1 MKQAIKREIVAWRI
15 FHTHNTF
22 NDIAI
27 VLFRTMNGQL
37 RATIGL
43 SDSFNKV
50 SALEIANNGERL
62 LFEEAYPFF
71 KHLPEIKNENY
82 HPA

>member
-1 MKQAIKREIVAWRI
+1 MKSAIKREIIAWKI
-15 FHTHNTF
+15 FSTHDPV

-27 VLFRTMNGQL
+27 VLFRTTNGQL

-43 SDSFNKV
+43 KKDSKDA
-50 SALEIANNGERL
+50 ALEIAISGERL

-71 KHLPEIKNENY
+71 KQIPEMRKENY

>member
-1 MKQAIKREIVAWRI
+1 MKSAIKREIIAWKI
-15 FHTHNTF
+15 FSTHDQV

-27 VLFRTMNGQL
+27 VLFRTTNGQL

-43 SDSFNKV
+43 KRDSKDA
-50 SALEIANNGERL
+50 ALEIANYGERL

-71 KHLPEIKNENY
+71 KHLPEMTKENY